1 VNVLAIDT
9 SHPVG
14 GAALACAGRAVA
26 EVRFGDGTSHLAE
39 IGRAVDELLRGGEL
53 GAANLDR
60 IALVTGPGSFTGL
73 RIGMSFAKGLC
84 AGLGTDLVT
93 ISSLEL
99 LALPLL
105 AGDPVVCAMIDAR
118 KGEVYG
124 AVYGAGD
131 DSGGPRA
138 RTVIAPCVRPPRAMA
153 EEAAGHSPVFVG
165 SGALHY
171 RVAVEEEA
179 PGCRIAPEETALPSA
194 GLLAA
199 IASGLVP
206 LDRTDVVALEP
217 FYVRPI
223 DAVFKPLK
231 PVDPHE

>member
-1 VNVLAIDT
+1 MNILAIDT

-14 GAALACAGRAVA
+14 GAALACAGETVVEA
-26 EVRFGDGTSHLAE
+26 RFGNGTSHLAE
-39 IGRAVDELLRGGEL
+39 IGRAVDGLLSGRGL
-53 GAANLDR
+53 GAADLDR
-60 IALVTGPGSFTGL
+60 VALVTGPGSFTGL

-84 AGLGTDLVT
+84 AGLETDLVV

-105 AGDPVVCAMIDAR
+105 ARDPVVCAMIDAR

-124 AVYGAGD
+124 AVYRAGD
-131 DSGGPRA
+131 DSSGPCA
-138 RTVIAPCVRPPRAMA
+138 RTLIEPCVRPPRAMVG
-153 EEAAGHSPVFVG
+153 EAAGYSPVFVG

-171 RVAVEEEA
+171 RRDVEEGA
-179 PGCRIAPEETALPSA
+179 PGCRIADEESALPSV
-194 GLLAA
+194 GLFAA
-199 IASGLVP
+199 VASGLAP
-206 LDRTDVVALEP
+206 LDRAGVVAMEP

>member
-1 VNVLAIDT
+1 MNVLAIDT

-14 GAALACAGRAVA
+14 GAALACADTAVA
-26 EVRFGDGTSHLAE
+26 EVRFGDGTSHLAQ
-39 IGRAVDELLRGGEL
+39 IGRAVDGLLSGGGL
-53 GAANLDR
+53 AATDLDR
-60 IALVTGPGSFTGL
+60 VALVSGPGSFTGL

-105 AGDPVVCAMIDAR
+105 ARDPVVCAMIDAR

-124 AVYGAGD
+124 AVYGAED

-138 RTVIAPCVRPPRAMA
+138 RIIMAPCVRPPNAMV
-153 EEAAGHSPVFVG
+153 EEAAVHSPVFVG

-171 RVAVEEEA
+171 RGDVEGAA
-179 PGCRIAPEETALPSA
+179 PRCRIAGEEWALPSA
-194 GLLAA
+194 GLLACVA
-199 IASGLVP
+199 PRLDP
-206 LDRTDVVALEP
+206 LDRAGVAALEP